1 MPLPTDWTA
10 KWCYPHK
17 HLAQPWNTFALFRRA
32 ILQCGPPHAVSRREG
47 ARADRTG
54 MATQTF
60 FDFNAMI
67 VELERLEQQERKV
80 SAIRRQLHDRL
91 DAFPNEATAVKERKI
106 SDARRAL
113 HKRIDALKAELD
125 IWGK

>member
-1 MPLPTDWTA
+1 
-10 KWCYPHK
+10 
-17 HLAQPWNTFALFRRA
+17 
-32 ILQCGPPHAVSRREG
+32 
-47 ARADRTG
+47 

-91 DAFPNEATAVKERKI
+91 DSFPNEAAVVKERKI

-125 IWGK
+125 IWGR

>member
-1 MPLPTDWTA
+1 
-10 KWCYPHK
+10 
-17 HLAQPWNTFALFRRA
+17 
-32 ILQCGPPHAVSRREG
+32 
-47 ARADRTG
+47 

-91 DAFPNEATAVKERKI
+91 DSFPNETTSIKERKI

-125 IWGK
+125 IWGR

>member
-1 MPLPTDWTA
+1 
-10 KWCYPHK
+10 
-17 HLAQPWNTFALFRRA
+17 
-32 ILQCGPPHAVSRREG
+32 
-47 ARADRTG
+47 

-80 SAIRRQLHDRL
+80 SSIRRQLHDRL
-91 DAFPNEATAVKERKI
+91 DQFPNEPTAVKERKI
-106 SDARRAL
+106 SEARRAL

-125 IWGK
+125 LWGR

>member
-1 MPLPTDWTA
+1 
-10 KWCYPHK
+10 
-17 HLAQPWNTFALFRRA
+17 
-32 ILQCGPPHAVSRREG
+32 
-47 ARADRTG
+47 

-80 SAIRRQLHDRL
+80 SEIRRQLHDRL
-91 DAFPNEATAVKERKI
+91 DSFPNEATSAKERKI
-106 SDARRAL
+106 SDARRVL

>member
-1 MPLPTDWTA
+1 
-10 KWCYPHK
+10 
-17 HLAQPWNTFALFRRA
+17 
-32 ILQCGPPHAVSRREG
+32 
-47 ARADRTG
+47 

-80 SAIRRQLHDRL
+80 STIRRQLHDRM
-91 DAFPNEATAVKERKI
+91 DSFPNEATAVKERKI

-113 HKRIDALKAELD
+113 HKRIDMLKAELD
-125 IWGK
+125 LWGR

>member
-1 MPLPTDWTA
+1 
-10 KWCYPHK
+10 
-17 HLAQPWNTFALFRRA
+17 
-32 ILQCGPPHAVSRREG
+32 
-47 ARADRTG
+47 
-54 MATQTF
+54 
-60 FDFNAMI
+60 MI

-91 DAFPNEATAVKERKI
+91 DSFPNEATQVKERKI

-125 IWGK
+125 IWGR

>member
-1 MPLPTDWTA
+1 
-10 KWCYPHK
+10 
-17 HLAQPWNTFALFRRA
+17 
-32 ILQCGPPHAVSRREG
+32 
-47 ARADRTG
+47 

-91 DAFPNEATAVKERKI
+91 DSFPNETTAAKERRI

-113 HKRIDALKAELD
+113 HRRIDALKAELD
-125 IWGK
+125 LWHR

>member
-1 MPLPTDWTA
+1 
-10 KWCYPHK
+10 
-17 HLAQPWNTFALFRRA
+17 
-32 ILQCGPPHAVSRREG
+32 
-47 ARADRTG
+47 

-67 VELERLEQQERKV
+67 VELEQLEQQERKV

-91 DAFPNEATAVKERKI
+91 DSFPNEPTAARERQV

-113 HKRIDALKAELD
+113 HKRIDALRAELD
-125 IWGK
+125 IWGR

>member
-1 MPLPTDWTA
+1 
-10 KWCYPHK
+10 
-17 HLAQPWNTFALFRRA
+17 
-32 ILQCGPPHAVSRREG
+32 
-47 ARADRTG
+47 

-91 DAFPNEATAVKERKI
+91 DSFPNETTAAKERKI
-106 SDARRAL
+106 SDARRGL

-125 IWGK
+125 LWHR

>member
-1 MPLPTDWTA
+1 
-10 KWCYPHK
+10 
-17 HLAQPWNTFALFRRA
+17 
-32 ILQCGPPHAVSRREG
+32 
-47 ARADRTG
+47 

-67 VELERLEQQERKV
+67 VELEQLEQQERKV

-91 DAFPNEATAVKERKI
+91 DSFPNDATMAKERKV

-113 HKRIDALKAELD
+113 HKRIDALRAELD
-125 IWGK
+125 LWGR

>member
-1 MPLPTDWTA
+1 
-10 KWCYPHK
+10 
-17 HLAQPWNTFALFRRA
+17 
-32 ILQCGPPHAVSRREG
+32 
-47 ARADRTG
+47 

-91 DAFPNEATAVKERKI
+91 DAFPNEAAAVKERKI
-106 SDARRAL
+106 SAARRAL
-113 HKRIDALKAELD
+113 HTRIDALKGELD
-125 IWGK
+125 LWGR

>member
-1 MPLPTDWTA
+1 
-10 KWCYPHK
+10 
-17 HLAQPWNTFALFRRA
+17 
-32 ILQCGPPHAVSRREG
+32 
-47 ARADRTG
+47 

-60 FDFNAMI
+60 FDVNAMI

-91 DAFPNEATAVKERKI
+91 DSFPNDAAMAKERKI

-113 HKRIDALKAELD
+113 HRRIDALKAELD
-125 IWGK
+125 LWGR